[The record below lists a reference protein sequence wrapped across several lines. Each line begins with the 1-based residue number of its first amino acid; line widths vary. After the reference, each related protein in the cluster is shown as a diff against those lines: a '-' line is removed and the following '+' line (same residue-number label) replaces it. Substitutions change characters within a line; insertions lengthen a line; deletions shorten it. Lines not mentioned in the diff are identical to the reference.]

1 MGEEYTMEWTLPT
14 LTTERLTLR
23 AVTMDDAEDMFTYG
37 SNENVTKYVLWH
49 THESIEDT
57 KEFIEMAVETYKM
70 QPFYHWGII
79 YNGKFIGTIDY
90 VMLQQHNKVGEIG
103 YVLAE
108 EYWNKGIV
116 TEAAK
121 KVIEFGFHKL
131 GLVRVQARCVTEN
144 IGSSRVMEK
153 SGMTYEGTLRKA
165 LFMKGSHRDVEM
177 YAITDEDSRS

>member
-1 MGEEYTMEWTLPT
+1 MMEWKLPI

-23 AVTMDDAEDMFTYG
+23 AVTMDDAEEMFTYG
-37 SNENVTKYVLWH
+37 SNENVTKYVLWQ
-49 THESIEDT
+49 THETIRDT
-57 KEFIEMAVETYKM
+57 KEFIEMALETYAM
-70 QPFYHWGII
+70 QPFYHWGIV
-79 YNGKFIGTIDY
+79 YKEKFIGTIDY

-121 KVIEFGFHKL
+121 RVIDFGFQEL
-131 GLVRVQARCVTEN
+131 GLVRIQARCVTEN
-144 IGSSRVMEK
+144 TGSARVMEK

-165 LFMKGSHRDVEM
+165 LLMKGTHRDVEM
-177 YAITDEDSRS
+177 YAITDEDQRS

>member
-1 MGEEYTMEWTLPT
+1 MEEEYTMEWTLPT

-108 EYWNKGIV
+108 EYWNQGIV

-121 KVIEFGFHKL
+121 K
-131 GLVRVQARCVTEN
+131 
-144 IGSSRVMEK
+144 
-153 SGMTYEGTLRKA
+153 
-165 LFMKGSHRDVEM
+165 
-177 YAITDEDSRS
+177 